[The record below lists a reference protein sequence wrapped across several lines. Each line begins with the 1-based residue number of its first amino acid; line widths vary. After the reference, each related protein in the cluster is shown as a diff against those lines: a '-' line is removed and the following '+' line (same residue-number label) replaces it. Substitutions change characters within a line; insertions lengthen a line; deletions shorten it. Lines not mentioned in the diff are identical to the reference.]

1 MIPVLYPNDE
11 TAFERRGYGA
21 LSDCISCSVTE
32 VLNGEYSLELR
43 YPKNGVHQEH
53 LLVRNIIVCS
63 ANHSQS
69 RQAFRIYKVNRSL
82 NNYIVV
88 YAYQLSYDLS
98 GYVFY
103 TAPVTIT
110 GGLSRTLEIFTN
122 HSGNFRFSKSV
133 TKTSSA
139 PFTIDVPSSVR
150 SWLGGKEGSLIDVY
164 GGEWYFD
171 FWNCRL
177 TNRRGSDSG
186 VRISYGVN
194 IAQYVKEITDNAYSE
209 VYGYWAKEDD
219 NGQLVVVTSGIWET
233 GVTSIHRTL
242 CLDITDKFEEK
253 PTSNQVATY
262 VREYVN
268 SHDLTG
274 DNQTIT
280 IEPSILKTEVG
291 LGDTVHVCYYD
302 AVVDTR
308 VVQTVWDSLS
318 ERYTKL
324 VLGTVKENIA
334 ETIKAL
340 GVSSRSGSSGGSMA
354 AFGYGTCSTA
364 AATTNKTVAL
374 PGYALA
380 AGSLIAVRFTYAVPA
395 SATLNVNSTGAKLIY
410 WQNAAITAGV
420 INAGNTCLFIYD
432 GSYYRLLSIDTN
444 LMTMWATNV

>member
-1 MIPVLYPNDE
+1 MIPIIYPSDA
-11 TAFERRGYGA
+11 TTFKRRGYGA

-43 YPKNGVHQEH
+43 YPKNGVYQEY

-63 ANHSQS
+63 ANHVQS
-69 RQAFRIYKVNRSL
+69 LQAFRIYKVNRSL

-88 YAYQLSYDLS
+88 YAYQWSYDLS

-103 TAPVTIT
+103 TAPLTIR
-110 GGLSRTLEIFTN
+110 GGLESTLQTFN
-122 HSGNFRFSKSV
+122 SFSSHFV
-133 TKTSSA
+133 ISTDKTSSA

-150 SWLGGKEGSLIDVY
+150 SWFGGKEGSLIDVY

-171 FWNCRL
+171 FDVCQL
-177 TNRRGSDSG
+177 LSRRGSDSG

-291 LGDTVHVCYYD
+291 LGDTVHVCYDD

-340 GVSSRSGSSGGSMA
+340 GVSSSSGGSGGSMA

-364 AATTNKTVAL
+364 AATTAKTVAL

-380 AGSLIAVRFTYAVPA
+380 AGSFIAVRFTYAVPA
-395 SATLNVNSTGAKLIY
+395 SATLNVNSTGAKSIY
-410 WQNAAITAGV
+410 WQDAAITAGV